1 MFKAGDRSGASTRAG
16 RHLRERGLLLINPS
30 TPALPYRPGLG
41 VRRRYT
47 RRKWRPL
54 AVRSKARSIPCM
66 IRLHRGGHG
75 NRPPDPPTTGRHRA
89 PPRARGGKRPPRF
102 GTSLRATRG
111 HGKGGPRH
119 PENRLPGGQ
128 PAGGSARHT
137 RHPPG
142 NHRARP
148 QPALPLRP
156 LHRAL
161 PRLAADSAWL
171 PRATKGGRH
180 GRFEPPTHFPG
191 GFSHGP
197 SL

>member
-30 TPALPYRPGLG
+30 TPALPYRPGPG

-75 NRPPDPPTTGRHRA
+75 NRPPDPPTRGRHRA
-89 PPRARGGKRPPRF
+89 PPRAHGGKRPPRF

-111 HGKGGPRH
+111 HDKGGPRH
-119 PENRLPGGQ
+119 HDKPASKRPTGWWLGSPYSASSRRSPGT
-128 PAGGSARHT
+128 PATGASAT
-137 RHPPG
+137 
-142 NHRARP
+142 
-148 QPALPLRP
+148 
-156 LHRAL
+156 
-161 PRLAADSAWL
+161 
-171 PRATKGGRH
+171 
-180 GRFEPPTHFPG
+180 PPT
-191 GFSHGP
+191 SRP
-197 SL
+197 STTSSGLRMASRRHKGRPPWPL